1 MPPSDDKKGR
11 PNPLVQRG
19 GGSQSGSDP
28 ERKAET
34 VVGPKNPLVQR
45 GGGTGGSDPE
55 RPRDTEI
62 GVANPL
68 TVPLP
73 KRRPRP
79 VDDVGSERAENS
91 ESTPSLAKSVSQKSQ
106 TGESKR
112 AVVSGVARPGEL
124 SGRHRKPEPARYRN
138 WQEDGALGERQ
149 R

>member
-55 RPRDTEI
+55 RSRDTEI

-79 VDDVGSERAENS
+79 VDDGGSERAENS
-91 ESTPSLAKSVSQKSQ
+91 ESTPSLEKSVSQKSQ
-106 TGESKR
+106 TGKSKR
-112 AVVSGVARPGEL
+112 SVVSWVAPPGEL
-124 SGRHRKPEPARYRN
+124 SARHRKPEPSGYRTGH
-138 WQEDGALGERQ
+138 EYEPIEELQ